1 MPPLGMHMTLA
12 RELAPGIAHDALID
26 EAGAYYLG
34 ATTPDI
40 RVLTKWDRDRTH
52 FFDLNDFGEQ
62 SGVAGIFH
70 AHPELASPQQ
80 LTPGTIAFLCGY
92 ITHLEMDEAWII
104 DVYRPCFGERS
115 PLKGDV
121 LANLLDRVLQFE
133 LDRREREDATAV
145 QEIRRQLLASTL
157 DQITGFIE
165 PETLHRWRE
174 ISADLLAQ
182 PPSWDRFGVIASR
195 HLRAYGV
202 ESEADLGHFLRSI
215 PDLLDQSIRHV
226 TPERIEGFKQ
236 RCRRRALEA
245 AREYLSCAS

>member
-12 RELAPGIAHDALID
+12 RELASAIAHDALLD

-40 RVLTKWDRDRTH
+40 RVLTKWDRARTH
-52 FFDLNDFGEQ
+52 FFDLNDFGKQ
-62 SGVAGIFH
+62 SGVAGIFE
-70 AHPELASPQQ
+70 AYPELASAHQQ
-80 LTPGTIAFLCGY
+80 TDGTVAFLCGY
-92 ITHLEMDEAWII
+92 ITHLEMDEAWIV

-145 QEIRRQLLASTL
+145 QEIRRELLAATL
-157 DQITGFIE
+157 ERIAAFID

-174 ISADLLAQ
+174 ISADLLNQ

-202 ESEADLGHFLRSI
+202 ESEADLGDFLRSI

-226 TPERIEGFKQ
+226 TPERIEAFKD
-236 RCRRRALEA
+236 RSRRRALEA
-245 AREYLSCAS
+245 TLEYLSCAS